1 MGEKYCFFEDSKEIT
16 EEYIR
21 KLDYEENINDLINN
35 REDIRLGLINIQSV
49 CDNIVTALNGDIE
62 EVVKD
67 LNKCWGYDIQ
77 AYKKII

>member
-1 MGEKYCFFEDSKEIT
+1 MGKKYCFFEDSKEIT

-35 REDIRLGLINIQSV
+35 KEDIRLGLINVQSV

-62 EVVKD
+62 KVVKD
-67 LNKCWGYDIQ
+67 LNECWGYDIQ